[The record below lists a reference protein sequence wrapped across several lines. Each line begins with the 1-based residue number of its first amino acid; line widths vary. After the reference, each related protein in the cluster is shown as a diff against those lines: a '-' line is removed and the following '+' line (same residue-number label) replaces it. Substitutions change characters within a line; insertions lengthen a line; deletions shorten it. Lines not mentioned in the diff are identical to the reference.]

1 MSYAIETVN
10 IGKTFNLIKS
20 YRDLILHPFQKK
32 EIIALKDINI
42 RVNKGEL
49 FGLLGPNGA
58 GKTTLIKILSGLILP
73 NQGNAYVSGYDLARD
88 GKQARRVVGYVVS
101 EERSFYWR
109 LTGRQNLKFFAIL
122 NNLFSSEA
130 KCRID
135 EVIALTGLDDAAD
148 RMFKDY
154 STGMKQKLAIARG
167 LITHPQILLMDEP
180 TKSLDPLA
188 ALNLRRLIKEK
199 IVGEDKK
206 TVFLATH
213 NLSEAEELCHRIAII
228 NHGKVKACGTLEE
241 IRGLLDT
248 TKRYFIE
255 LRYLPDRLANKLQN
269 LPFAGKVVYSKLH
282 PSSNNNTGIEITV
295 KEHSDISEVIE
306 FIVSS
311 GGKVVSCFPQEISLN
326 EIFSQVVEKETVNHR
341 EH

>member
-10 IGKTFNLIKS
+10 IGKSFNLIKS

-122 NNLFSSEA
+122 NNLSLSEV
-130 KCRID
+130 KYRID
-135 EVIALTGLDDAAD
+135 ELIALTGLDAAAD

-154 STGMKQKLAIARG
+154 SSGMKQKLAIARG

-228 NHGKVKACGTLEE
+228 NHGKVNACGTLEE

-255 LRYLPDRLANKLQN
+255 LRNLSDRLANKLQN
-269 LPFAGKVVYSKLH
+269 LPFAGKIVYSQLH

-295 KEHSDISEVIE
+295 KENSDISEVIE
-306 FIVSS
+306 FILSS
-311 GGKVVSCFPQEISLN
+311 GGKVVSCFPKEISLS
-326 EIFSQVVEKETVNHR
+326 EIFSQVVEKER
-341 EH
+341 

>member
-1 MSYAIETVN
+1 M
-10 IGKTFNLIKS
+10 
-20 YRDLILHPFQKK
+20 KK
-32 EIIALKDINI
+32 KLIALKDINI

-122 NNLFSSEA
+122 NNLSLSEA
-130 KCRID
+130 KYRID

-154 STGMKQKLAIARG
+154 SSGMKQKLAIARG

-188 ALNLRRLIKEK
+188 AMNLRRLIKEN
-199 IVGEDKK
+199 IVGENKK

-213 NLSEAEELCHRIAII
+213 NLSEAEELC
-228 NHGKVKACGTLEE
+228 T
-241 IRGLLDT
+241 GLL
-248 TKRYFIE
+248 
-255 LRYLPDRLANKLQN
+255 L
-269 LPFAGKVVYSKLH
+269 
-282 PSSNNNTGIEITV
+282 
-295 KEHSDISEVIE
+295 
-306 FIVSS
+306 
-311 GGKVVSCFPQEISLN
+311 
-326 EIFSQVVEKETVNHR
+326 
-341 EH
+341 

>member
-10 IGKTFNLIKS
+10 IGKSFNLIKS

-122 NNLFSSEA
+122 NNLSLSEA
-130 KCRID
+130 KYRID
-135 EVIALTGLDDAAD
+135 ELIALTGLDAAAD

-154 STGMKQKLAIARG
+154 SSGMKQKLAIARG

-188 ALNLRRLIKEK
+188 ALNLRKLIKEK

-228 NHGKVKACGTLEE
+228 NHGKVNACGTLEE

-255 LRYLPDRLANKLQN
+255 LRNLPDRLAHKLQN
-269 LPFAGKVVYSKLH
+269 LPFAGKIVHSQLH

-295 KEHSDISEVIE
+295 KENSDISEVIE

-311 GGKVVSCFPQEISLN
+311 GGKVVSCFPKEISLS
-326 EIFSQVVEKETVNHR
+326 EIFSQVVEKER
-341 EH
+341 

>member
-88 GKQARRVVGYVVS
+88 GKRARRMVGYVVS

-130 KCRID
+130 KYRID

-180 TKSLDPLA
+180 TRSLDPSA
-188 ALNLRRLIKEK
+188 AMNLRRLIKEK
-199 IVGEDKK
+199 IVGEDRK

-213 NLSEAEELCHRIAII
+213 NLSEAEDLCHRIAII
-228 NHGKVKACGTLEE
+228 SHGEVKACGTLEE

-255 LRYLPDRLANKLQN
+255 LRNLPDGLANKLQN
-269 LPFAGKVVYSKLH
+269 LPFAGKVVYSQLH

-295 KEHSDISEVIE
+295 KENSDISEVIE
-306 FIVSS
+306 CIVSS
-311 GGKVVSCFPQEISLN
+311 GGKVVSCFPQEISLS
-326 EIFSQVVEKETVNHR
+326 EIFSQVVEKER
-341 EH
+341 

>member
-122 NNLFSSEA
+122 NNLSSSEA
-130 KCRID
+130 KYRID

-148 RMFKDY
+148 RIFKDY
-154 STGMKQKLAIARG
+154 SSGMKQKLAIARG

-228 NHGKVKACGTLEE
+228 NHGKVNACGTLEE
-241 IRGLLDT
+241 IRGLLDS
-248 TKRYFIE
+248 TKRYLIE
-255 LRYLPDRLANKLQN
+255 LRNLPDKLANKFQN
-269 LPFAGKVVYSKLH
+269 LPFAYKVVYSQLH
-282 PSSNNNTGIEITV
+282 PSSNNNTRIEITV
-295 KEHSDISEVIE
+295 KENSDISEVIE

-311 GGKVVSCFPQEISLN
+311 GGKVISCFPQEISLS
-326 EIFSQVVEKETVNHR
+326 EIFSQVVEKER
-341 EH
+341 

>member
-10 IGKTFNLIKS
+10 IGKSFNLIKS

-122 NNLFSSEA
+122 NNLSLSEA
-130 KCRID
+130 KYRID
-135 EVIALTGLDDAAD
+135 ELIALTGLDAAAD

-154 STGMKQKLAIARG
+154 SSGMKQKLAIARG

-188 ALNLRRLIKEK
+188 ALNLRKLIKEK

-228 NHGKVKACGTLEE
+228 NHGKVNACGTLEE

-255 LRYLPDRLANKLQN
+255 LRNLPDRLAHKLRN
-269 LPFAGKVVYSKLH
+269 LPFAGKIVYSQLH

-295 KEHSDISEVIE
+295 KENSDIPEIIE
-306 FIVSS
+306 FILSS
-311 GGKVVSCFPQEISLN
+311 GGKVVSCFPKEISLS
-326 EIFSQVVEKETVNHR
+326 EIFSQVVEKER
-341 EH
+341 

>member
-32 EIIALKDINI
+32 KLIALKNINI

-73 NQGNAYVSGYDLARD
+73 DQGNAYVSGYDLARD

-122 NNLFSSEA
+122 NNLSLSEA
-130 KCRID
+130 KYRID

-154 STGMKQKLAIARG
+154 SSGMKQKLAIARG

-188 ALNLRRLIKEK
+188 AMNLRRLIKEK

-228 NHGKVKACGTLEE
+228 NHGEVNACGTLEE

-248 TKRYFIE
+248 AKRYFIE
-255 LRYLPDRLANKLQN
+255 LRNLPDRLAGKLQN
-269 LPFAGKVVYSKLH
+269 LPFIGKIAYSQLH
-282 PSSNNNTGIEITV
+282 PSSNNNAGIEITV
-295 KEHSDISEVIE
+295 KENSDISEAIE

-311 GGKVVSCFPQEISLN
+311 GGKVVSCFPKEISLS
-326 EIFSQVVEKETVNHR
+326 EIFSQVVEKER
-341 EH
+341 

>member
-1 MSYAIETVN
+1 MSYAIETLN

-20 YRDLILHPFQKK
+20 HRDLILRPFQKK

-73 NQGNAYVSGYDLARD
+73 NQGKAYVSGYDVAKD
-88 GKQARRVVGYVVS
+88 GKHAKKVVGYVVS

-109 LTGRQNLKFFAIL
+109 LTGRQNLRFFATL
-122 NNLFSSEA
+122 NNLSPSEA
-130 KCRID
+130 KYRID

-154 STGMKQKLAIARG
+154 STGMKQRLAIARG
-167 LITHPQILLMDEP
+167 LITDPRILLMDEP
-180 TKSLDPLA
+180 TKSLDPSA
-188 ALNLRRLIKEK
+188 ALNLRTFIKEK
-199 IVGEDKK
+199 IVGKDKK

-228 NHGKVKACGTLEE
+228 DHGKVKACGTLEE

-248 TKRYFIE
+248 KKRYLIE
-255 LRYLPDRLANKLQN
+255 LRNLTDRLTNKLQN
-269 LPFAGKVVYSKLH
+269 LPFASKVIYRQLH
-282 PSSNNNTGIEITV
+282 PSSNNNTGLEITI
-295 KEHSDISEVIE
+295 KENSDISEVIE
-306 FIVSS
+306 CIVSS
-311 GGKVVSCFPQEISLN
+311 GGKVVSCFPQETSLS
-326 EIFSQVVEKETVNHR
+326 EIFSQVVEKER
-341 EH
+341 

>member
-122 NNLFSSEA
+122 NNLSSSEA
-130 KCRID
+130 KYRID
-135 EVIALTGLDDAAD
+135 EVIALIGLDDAAD
-148 RMFKDY
+148 RIFKDY
-154 STGMKQKLAIARG
+154 SSGMKQKLAIARG

-228 NHGKVKACGTLEE
+228 NHGKVNACGTLEE
-241 IRGLLDT
+241 IRGLLDS
-248 TKRYFIE
+248 TKRYLIE
-255 LRYLPDRLANKLQN
+255 LRNLPDKLANKFQN
-269 LPFAGKVVYSKLH
+269 LPFAYKVVYSQLH
-282 PSSNNNTGIEITV
+282 PSSNNNTRIEITV
-295 KEHSDISEVIE
+295 KENSDISEVIE

-311 GGKVVSCFPQEISLN
+311 GGKVISCFPQEISLS
-326 EIFSQVVEKETVNHR
+326 EIFSQVVEKER
-341 EH
+341 

>member
-32 EIIALKDINI
+32 KLIALKDINI

-122 NNLFSSEA
+122 NNLSLSEA
-130 KCRID
+130 KYRID

-154 STGMKQKLAIARG
+154 SSGMKQKLAIARG

-188 ALNLRRLIKEK
+188 AMNLRRLIKEN
-199 IVGEDKK
+199 IVGENKK

-213 NLSEAEELCHRIAII
+213 NLSEAEELC
-228 NHGKVKACGTLEE
+228 T
-241 IRGLLDT
+241 GLL
-248 TKRYFIE
+248 
-255 LRYLPDRLANKLQN
+255 L
-269 LPFAGKVVYSKLH
+269 
-282 PSSNNNTGIEITV
+282 
-295 KEHSDISEVIE
+295 
-306 FIVSS
+306 
-311 GGKVVSCFPQEISLN
+311 
-326 EIFSQVVEKETVNHR
+326 
-341 EH
+341 